1 MIYQNK
7 IIHGFLNFEKHASNQ
22 KKIINC
28 EFRNLCFKIT
38 HASNKEK
45 LHKLRITKIMLQMY
59 LLECIFSSVNQ
70 HRLSVVNQ

>member
-7 IIHGFLNFEKHASNQ
+7 IIHDFRILKNMLQIRKKLYIANFEIRASN
-22 KKIINC
+22 
-28 EFRNLCFKIT
+28 T

>member
-1 MIYQNK
+1 MIYQYK
-7 IIHGFLNFEKHASNQ
+7 IIHDFQILKNMLQ
-22 KKIINC
+22 IRKKIINC
-28 EFRNLCFKIT
+28 KFRNSCFKIT

-45 LHKLRITKIMLQMY
+45 LHKFRITKIMLQMY